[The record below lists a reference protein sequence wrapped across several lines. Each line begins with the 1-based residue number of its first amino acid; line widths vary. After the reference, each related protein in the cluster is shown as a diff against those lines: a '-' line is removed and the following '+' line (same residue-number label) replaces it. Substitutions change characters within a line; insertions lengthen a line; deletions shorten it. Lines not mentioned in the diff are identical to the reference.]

1 VLSKKKSQPIKGE
14 TTKMGK
20 KNIKPQQ
27 QQPIIRNTTAKA
39 IAGLTEENLT
49 EVSQPING
57 AIPSSNAFEMLLRG
71 GYSSCS
77 FDGDDA
83 E

>member
-1 VLSKKKSQPIKGE
+1 
-14 TTKMGK
+14 MGK

-27 QQPIIRNTTAKA
+27 QQPIIRATTAKSVKVL
-39 IAGLTEENLT
+39 GLTEENLT
-49 EVSQPING
+49 QNHDSAIG
-57 AIPSSNAFEMLLRG
+57 AIPAHGPCQCFCC
-71 GYSSCS
+71 CS

>member
-1 VLSKKKSQPIKGE
+1 
-14 TTKMGK
+14 MGK

-27 QQPIIRNTTAKA
+27 QQPIIRATTAKSVKVQ
-39 IAGLTEENLT
+39 GLTEENLT
-49 EVSQPING
+49 QDSANDVLA
-57 AIPSSNAFEMLLRG
+57 AIASGLAYKCGDCHCGM
-71 GYSSCS
+71 CS